1 MARVDIRNMSTEALF
16 ALRDDVDKALA
27 GKRAELERQLERL
40 GGSAGN
46 GRRSL
51 KGRKVAAKYRDS
63 EGNTWAGRRAQE
75 GQEAREFPDQVSPV
89 AASRLATASA
99 GSAPM
104 NLAEESCR
112 LRVLADGP

>member
-1 MARVDIRNMSTEALF
+1 MARFDIRNMSTEALF

-63 EGNTWAGRRAQE
+63 EGNTWAGR
-75 GQEAREFPDQVSPV
+75 GARPRWLV
-89 AASRLATASA
+89 AALKK
-99 GSAPM
+99 GKK
-104 NLAEESCR
+104 LESF
-112 LRVLADGP
+112 LIK

>member
-1 MARVDIRNMSTEALF
+1 MARIDIRNMSTEALF

-63 EGNTWAGRRAQE
+63 EGNTWAGR
-75 GQEAREFPDQVSPV
+75 GARPRWLVV
-89 AASRLATASA
+89 ALKK
-99 GSAPM
+99 GKK
-104 NLAEESCR
+104 LESF
-112 LRVLADGP
+112 LIK